1 MNLQYL
7 HAFYV
12 TVKANSISKAAKLLH
27 LTQPGL
33 SMQIQALEK
42 ELQVDLLKRSN
53 RGVAL
58 TEGGKIVFDYADT
71 ILSLQDNIE
80 RDLKSL
86 KSDRKQLLIGSCKTV
101 GEYALPCS
109 IYIYKHENKNVDVNL
124 EISNT
129 DTVVKKLMDRS
140 INIGIIQDKVKE
152 PGLKLL
158 KITSDKLLLVT
169 AIPIIKDSVCLE
181 ELKKLPLVL
190 REKGSGCR
198 RAIESHLKARK
209 VEIEELNV
217 LYELNSME
225 AIKSSVVSGKGF
237 AFLSQLSIKRELR
250 DGALRK
256 VDIQDLSIVSDFH
269 IAYREEYT
277 LLPHEEDFVRFL
289 RSNKRGFC

>member
-33 SMQIQALEK
+33 SMQIQILEK

-53 RGVAL
+53 KGVSL
-58 TEGGKIVFDYADT
+58 TEAGKILFDYADT

-86 KSDRKQLLIGSCKTV
+86 KNVRKQLLIGSCKTV

-129 DTVVKKLMDRS
+129 DTVIKKLLDRS
-140 INIGIIQDKVKE
+140 INIGIIQGKVKE
-152 PGLKLL
+152 PNLKIL

-169 AIPIIKDSVCLE
+169 SLPIIKEYVTLD
-181 ELKKLPLVL
+181 ELKKLPIIL
-190 REKGSGCR
+190 REKGSGSR
-198 RAIESHLKARK
+198 KTIERYLLEKQ
-209 VEIEELNV
+209 VEINELNV

-225 AIKSSVVSGKGF
+225 AIKSSVTAGKGF
-237 AFLSQLSIKRELR
+237 AFLSELSIKRELR
-250 DGALRK
+250 DGILKKIEVEGLA
-256 VDIQDLSIVSDFH
+256 IESDFH
-269 IAYREEYT
+269 IAYREEYI
-277 LLPHEEDFVRFL
+277 LQSHEEDFVRFL